1 MRIKIFILFLL
12 FNITFLFAQSNQI
25 ISFSESEKSL
35 LGQLKKSPNNLVA
48 LEELGDLYV
57 SVGNWSKAAEFYYKA
72 KNEKPKVANYHF
84 KYGGAV
90 GMMAKE
96 GPKHK
101 ALKYINLAKAS
112 LKKAEMLDPSSWE
125 IQWVL
130 VEFYTQLPYLLG
142 GSEEVAW
149 LHAKKLQRLSA
160 INGHFAKAYLYKADN
175 NFENAKKSS
184 IRGLN
189 LISNLNCVKNS
200 LKKNLSCIPHNN
212 NLNYF
217 VGIAYNSYAD
227 QPELAIN
234 FLNNYIVNYSLKD
247 SFSLD
252 KVYYDLS
259 QIYEKKKDIN
269 MAISYLDKA
278 VKINPKFKIAIS
290 KKEQILERNER

>member
-1 MRIKIFILFLL
+1 MKIHWLVKYYFIVFLCIFLL
-12 FNITFLFAQSNQI
+12 VYNIENSEPNVKWSLYPR
-25 ISFSESEKSL
+25 ISETAVSSFIEAK
-35 LGQLKKSPNNLVA
+35 NC
-48 LEELGDLYV
+48 EELKLLYT
-57 SVGNWSKAAEFYYKA
+57 EEY
-72 KNEKPKVANYHF
+72 NENYETNF
-84 KYGGAV
+84 FGFVIRK
-90 GMMAKE
+90 
-96 GPKHK
+96 
-101 ALKYINLAKAS
+101 
-112 LKKAEMLDPSSWE
+112 D
-125 IQWVL
+125 
-130 VEFYTQLPYLLG
+130 
-142 GSEEVAW
+142 
-149 LHAKKLQRLSA
+149 KL
-160 INGHFAKAYLYKADN
+160 
-175 NFENAKKSS
+175 S